1 MVEID
6 AGATPIE
13 NSDNTEVIPTP
24 AEPEAVQSCKNL
36 LRSGCYRIAVFMP
49 GTEQIMFAGT
59 LRVDPQLSTASNVYI
74 ISGDL
79 YYNNYVN
86 TTYPELG
93 SSQEIPVYLRNQY
106 HSYLKAAKIK
116 IPAKVPVGKPC
127 TITLEME
134 QFRYMHPEGDVSH
147 NGTFVMS
154 PNNNIIIN
162 LQKSGN
168 NIYRGSWSG
177 NETGDVIMEWV
188 SDYFRKAVI
197 RIDVVKGAAALPKSI
212 IQNGVSVSLETTFA
226 TAGWEVQVHQ
236 SDDQLDLPEDIQ
248 KEKDQRQRDPD
259 APVPG
264 WTNDRL
270 HDLMDAVNPLSLD
283 NSWGYHV
290 LLVPFCWKSD
300 ANVPNYDLLGAMYD
314 DRVPYRQ
321 GSAIFYSTLQLKGH
335 DHDLAYLRIAAHE
348 IGHGFNMPHPR
359 YSDYDNSIMTESGWL
374 VNNIDYPDGIYFGF
388 NTEYRKHM
396 VHRPDPFVRPGCMK
410 HINSWLTAQDT
421 PLSSAIELDD
431 SSVNPNITLDVAG
444 SKTPASAP
452 FNKPLNEGE
461 GS

>member
-13 NSDNTEVIPTP
+13 NSDNTEIIPTP
-24 AEPEAVQSCKNL
+24 AEPLAIQSCKKS

-49 GTEQIMFAGT
+49 GTDHIMFAGT
-59 LRVDPQLSTASNVYI
+59 LRIDPQLSAASNLYI

-79 YYNNYVN
+79 YYYNDVN
-86 TTYPELG
+86 AHYPEPG
-93 SSQEIPVYLRNQY
+93 VSPAIPVYPRNQY
-106 HSYLKAAKIK
+106 HSYLKATKIK

-134 QFRYMHPEGDVSH
+134 QFCYIHPEGGLSH
-147 NGTFVMS
+147 NGTFTLHPSSNV
-154 PNNNIIIN
+154 IIN
-162 LQKSGN
+162 LQQSGN

-188 SDYFRKAVI
+188 SDYFRKAAI

-212 IQNGVSVSLETTFA
+212 IQNGVPVSLETTFA

-283 NSWGYHV
+283 NTWCFHV
-290 LLVPFCWKSD
+290 LLVPFSWKSER
-300 ANVPNYDLLGAMYD
+300 NIPNYDLLGVMYD
-314 DRVPYRQ
+314 DVIPYRQ
-321 GSAIFYSTLQLKGH
+321 GAGIFYTTLQAKGH
-335 DHDLAYLRIAAHE
+335 ASDLAYLRIIAHE

-359 YSDYDNSIMTESGWL
+359 YSDNDNSMMTETGWL
-374 VNNIDYPDGIYFGF
+374 VNNIDYPNDIYFGF
-388 NTEYRKHM
+388 NAEYRKHM

-410 HINSWLTAQDT
+410 HFNSWLTAPDA
-421 PLSSAIELDD
+421 PLGAAIELDD
-431 SSVNPNITLDVAG
+431 SSVNLNITLDVAD
-444 SKTPASAP
+444 SKTPVTTP
-452 FNKPLNEGE
+452 FNNPLDERA
-461 GS
+461 SS